1 MTLADLLL
9 IITIILIAVVAYS
22 YKTGQ
27 PNMVTTTLDS
37 ALAKL
42 SALTKPT
49 AAAPAPT
56 ATAPVET
63 KAAAVVVE
71 ADKAEVA
78 AAKEN
83 MEYFASQCS
92 AESQLGPAVSPC
104 ECQGDSTFTYARS
117 DYGPSADYT
126 GWVMN
131 QSIDPTVAANHRE
144 FISDRTGE
152 NASVNVL
159 GRTYTPE
166 DSHQSYTPPNTWIGI
181 RGRPSLV
188 PVCSPDQVNDVNF
201 GYYPKEQKLK
211 WDSTST
217 YEV

>member
-9 IITIILIAVVAYS
+9 IVTIILIAVVCYS

-27 PNMVTTTLDS
+27 PNIVTTTLESIIARVS
-37 ALAKL
+37 AVKLTSPAKP
-42 SALTKPT
+42 AEVAKP
-49 AAAPAPT
+49 P
-56 ATAPVET
+56 ESQ
-63 KAAAVVVE
+63 AAAVVVA
-71 ADKAEVA
+71 ADSAEKAAE
-78 AAKEN
+78 KEN

-144 FISDRTGE
+144 FIADRTGE
-152 NASVNVL
+152 NASINVL

>member
-1 MTLADLLL
+1 MTLADILL
-9 IITIILIAVVAYS
+9 IVTIILIAALCYS
-22 YKTGQ
+22 YKTGTT
-27 PNMVTTTLDS
+27 NMLTRGVDTIMN
-37 ALAKL
+37 KL
-42 SALTKPT
+42 SPATS
-49 AAAPAPT
+49 AASAATPAPT
-56 ATAPVET
+56 TAVPTAPATAE
-63 KAAAVVVE
+63 KM
-71 ADKAEVA
+71 AEN
-78 AAKEN
+78 EN
-83 MEYFASQCS
+83 LEYFASQCS

-104 ECQGDSTFTYARS
+104 ECEGNSTFTYARS
-117 DYGPSADYT
+117 DYGPSSDYT

-131 QSIDPTVAANHRE
+131 QTIDPTVAANHRE
-144 FISDRTGE
+144 FIADRTGE